1 MRPAWPDT
9 HPDKNTIR
17 KEYYRPISLINMDA
31 NNLKIILA
39 NNSGTHKIDCRAS
52 EIHYIYNIVDYRT
65 VLMTEKR

>member
-1 MRPAWPDT
+1 
-9 HPDKNTIR
+9 
-17 KEYYRPISLINMDA
+17 MDA